1 MAIWAL
7 ITGASEGLGRE
18 FAILAARSGF
28 DVILTAR
35 QEDKLHVLAHA
46 LERDYHVAVIVLPA
60 NLSDVHEVEQLW
72 RDASE
77 DRQIG
82 ILVNNAGLGRNGP
95 FAESLNWPREAA
107 SISVN
112 VVAAT
117 ILMKRAVAHM
127 VDNKSGRILNVTS
140 TAAFMP
146 GPQMAVYHATKAYL
160 LSLSEAVATELRGT
174 GVTVTALC
182 PGPTDTSFFDA
193 DDAVSATLITRLG
206 LASAAKVAHAGWTA
220 MERGKRVKVTGATNV
235 IFSVL
240 PRFAPRALV
249 TYIAQF
255 FLKRRA

>member
-7 ITGASEGLGRE
+7 VTGASEGLGRE
-18 FAILAARSGF
+18 FAILAAQSGF

-35 QEDKLHVLAHA
+35 QEDKLQTLAHELVRA
-46 LERDYHVAVIVLPA
+46 YHVEVVVLPA
-60 NLSDVHEVEQLW
+60 NLADPEEVEQLW
-72 RDASE
+72 LDASK

-95 FAESLNWPREAA
+95 FADDENWPREAA
-107 SISVN
+107 SLSVN

-127 VDNKSGRILNVTS
+127 KAQGSGRILNVVS
-140 TAAFMP
+140 TAGFMP

-182 PGPTDTSFFDA
+182 PGPTSTSFFAA
-193 DDAVSATLITRLG
+193 DDAEKASLITRLG
-206 LASAAKVAHAGWTA
+206 MAPADAVAKAGWAA
-220 MERGKRVKVTGATNV
+220 MEKGQRVKVTGAMNLILANT
-235 IFSVL
+235 
-240 PRFAPRALV
+240 PRIAPRALMAWS
-249 TYIAQF
+249 TQI
-255 FLKRRA
+255 FLKRRG

>member
-7 ITGASEGLGRE
+7 VTGASEGLGRE

-35 QEDKLHVLAHA
+35 QEDKLRTLAHE
-46 LERDYHVAVIVLPA
+46 LERAYHIAVVVLPA
-60 NLSDVHEVEQLW
+60 NLAEPEEVEQLW
-72 RDASE
+72 LDAAK

-95 FAESLNWPREAA
+95 FADETNWPREAA
-107 SISVN
+107 SLSVN
-112 VVAAT
+112 IVAAT

-127 VDNKSGRILNVTS
+127 VAQGSGRVLNVASTS
-140 TAAFMP
+140 AFMP

-182 PGPTDTSFFDA
+182 PGPTDTEFFAA
-193 DDAVSATLITRLG
+193 DDATKATLITKMG
-206 LASAAKVAHAGWTA
+206 MAPAQAVAQAGWTA
-220 MERGKRVKVTGATNV
+220 MEAGKRVKVTGVQNV
-235 IFSVL
+235 IFANL
-240 PRFAPRALV
+240 PRVAPRALTAWV
-249 TYIAQF
+249 TQI
-255 FLKRRA
+255 FLKRRG